1 MQHRDYVF
9 RFAYFTKAQLWQ
21 FSPHSIS
28 SLENARKKTFGF
40 YIALWKLHTQS
51 QNTRLKDKYN
61 AIPRHEEATHK
72 ISKLF
77 PVLDICIVIVSSMFV
92 LHHVQ
97 HDGNIFLLYVFQL
110 FSLGSF
116 YTPPLP
122 SHAVVLLLLNI
133 GAARI
138 RQFYTFSLIVN
149 DDNKTHTAHSHS
161 HVKIGSFTR
170 IKDNELKTNGTIWKC
185 FEEEKATAT
194 TTHSTAA
201 KTVNENYKV
210 AVVCL

>member
-116 YTPPLP
+116 YPPP
-122 SHAVVLLLLNI
+122 FPRCCSIAFEHW
-133 GAARI
+133 GR
-138 RQFYTFSLIVN
+138 S
-149 DDNKTHTAHSHS
+149 HTAIL
-161 HVKIGSFTR
+161 HVFAYSQWWQQNAYSTQPLTR
-170 IKDNELKTNGTIWKC
+170 ENRKLYKNQRQWIKNKRNHMKMLRRRKGHGNNNTFYCCKNCKREL
-185 FEEEKATAT
+185 
-194 TTHSTAA
+194 
-201 KTVNENYKV
+201 
-210 AVVCL
+210 